1 MQLTQRILKQLI
13 REVFEEEL
21 ISDEKEILYGGELDE
36 IDDLF
41 EGWPDLEEGGAFLEE
56 DELYEDDLDE
66 DLF

>member
-13 REVFEEEL
+13 REVIEEREL
-21 ISDEKEILYGGELDE
+21 IFGELDE

-56 DELYEDDLDE
+56 DELYEDNLDDDLY
-66 DLF
+66 

>member
-21 ISDEKEILYGGELDE
+21 VSDHKKQVLFGDLNE
-36 IDDLF
+36 DDLF

-66 DLF
+66 DLY